1 MSYKKSSIKT
11 SKKPKRNNKPAIISS
26 MNKQKELDKIAE
38 TIALCSI
45 CQEKKSGKAVPGE
58 GNPDALIVFIGEAPG
73 KTEAKTGR
81 PFVGRS
87 GQLLRSLIRE
97 TGLLEEDVFIT
108 SPVKYLPDRGT
119 PTSEDIAHG
128 RMHLMQQL
136 DIIDPKIIVLLG
148 RVAAEGVLQ
157 QKLAVMSQ
165 RGTIIEKDTK
175 KYFLTIHP
183 AAAIRFQKFKKLIIE
198 DFQKLKELIKA

>member
-1 MSYKKSSIKT
+1 MD
-11 SKKPKRNNKPAIISS
+11 
-26 MNKQKELDKIAE
+26 KQKKLDKISREIQNCA
-38 TIALCSI
+38 I
-45 CQEKKSGKAVPGE
+45 CQKEKSGMAVPGE
-58 GNPDALIVFIGEAPG
+58 GNSDAEIVFIGEAPG

-87 GQLLRSLIRE
+87 GQLLRSLIRD
-97 TGLLEEDVFIT
+97 TGLKEDAVYIT

-119 PTSEDIAHG
+119 PTSEDIVHG
-128 RMHLMQQL
+128 RIHLMQQL
-136 DIIDPKIIVLLG
+136 DVINPRIIVLLG

-165 RGTIIEKDTK
+165 RGTIIEKEGR

-183 AAAIRFQKFKKLIIE
+183 AAAIRFQKFKKLIVE
-198 DFQKLKELIKA
+198 DFEKLKRLIKT